1 MQLGETV
8 VHMGTIISP
17 SFIKIDE
24 KQERFINSLFFCS
37 EFQSVS
43 RILKIVHS
51 ALLEMNVCECMCV
64 IVNHC

>member
-1 MQLGETV
+1 MKHGEV
-8 VHMGTIISP
+8 VVIQVHQVS
-17 SFIKIDE
+17 SKSDE
-24 KQERFINSLFFCS
+24 KQKKGFINSPFFCS

-51 ALLEMNVCECMCV
+51 ALLKMNVCECMCV